1 MNVLTLD
8 VEEWFHL
15 LDFDATR
22 TEAEW
27 GKYEVRIYENVDRI
41 LDILE
46 RTNTKATFFIIGWVA
61 KTYPDVVKKIAA
73 KYQIGSHTMNHQL
86 VWQQSRE
93 EFKEDVSSSVKL
105 LEDITGQK
113 VECFRAPGFSIR
125 ESEAWAFEILY
136 DLGIKYDSS
145 IFPAHHAHGG
155 MPEFYSSEPTNVVCC
170 SREIKEFPIS
180 YKTIA
185 GKHLVFS
192 GGGYF
197 RLFPYPIIKKWSK
210 EQGDYL
216 LSYIHPRDLDG
227 GQPMLDGLPLAR
239 KFKSYVG
246 TKGAAKKL
254 EKYLNDFEFT
264 DIATAAQK
272 IYWYDAPTFTLY
284 HDSISAEQK
293 ATFRANEK
301 ISNDAKKV
309 KKLCKNIGDA
319 SYEFRKG
326 MIGGMDRM
334 LKKDK

>member
-1 MNVLTLD
+1 MNILTFD

-86 VWQQSRE
+86 VWQQSQQ
-93 EFKEDVSSSVKL
+93 EFREDVERSVKL
-105 LEDITGQK
+105 LQDITGQPI
-113 VECFRAPGFSIR
+113 ECFRAPGFSIR
-125 ESEAWAFEILY
+125 ESEAWAFDILA
-136 DLGIKYDSS
+136 DLGIKYDCS

-155 MPEFYSSEPTNVVCC
+155 MASYGSPVPSLIKHGDITM
-170 SREIKEFPIS
+170 KEFPVTT
-180 YKTIA
+180 KTVMGRRII
-185 GKHLVFS
+185 FS

-197 RLFPYPIIKKWSK
+197 RLFPYSLIKKWSK
-210 EQGDYL
+210 ESDEYL

-227 GQPMLDGLPLAR
+227 GQPMLEGLPWKR

-246 TKGAAKKL
+246 TKSAADKL
-254 EKYLNDFEFT
+254 MHYLTDFKFT
-264 DIATAAQK
+264 DVKTAAEN
-272 IYWYDAPTFTLY
+272 ICW
-284 HDSISAEQK
+284 
-293 ATFRANEK
+293 EK
-301 ISNDAKKV
+301 TPV
-309 KKLCKNIGDA
+309 VEL
-319 SYEFRKG
+319 
-326 MIGGMDRM
+326 
-334 LKKDK
+334 

>member
-1 MNVLTLD
+1 MNILTFD

-46 RTNTKATFFIIGWVA
+46 LTNTKATFFIIGWVA

-86 VWQQSRE
+86 VWQQTPE
-93 EFKEDVSSSVKL
+93 EFRKDVESSVKL
-105 LEDITGQK
+105 LQDITGQP

-125 ESEAWAFEILY
+125 ESEAWAFDILA
-136 DLGIKYDSS
+136 DLGIKYDCS

-155 MPEFYSSEPTNVVCC
+155 MASYGTPVPSL
-170 SREIKEFPIS
+170 IKHGDIKMKEFPVTT
-180 YKTIA
+180 KDFM
-185 GKHLVFS
+185 GKKIIFS

-197 RLFPYPIIKKWSK
+197 RLCPYFLIKKWSK
-210 EQGDYL
+210 ENPEYL

-227 GQPMLDGLPLAR
+227 GQPMLEGLPLKR

-246 TKGAAKKL
+246 TKSAAKKL
-254 EKYLNDFEFT
+254 EKYLTDFQFT
-264 DIATAAQK
+264 DVKTAAEN
-272 IYWYDAPTFTLY
+272 ICWD
-284 HDSISAEQK
+284 
-293 ATFRANEK
+293 
-301 ISNDAKKV
+301 KV
-309 KKLCKNIGDA
+309 PVVEL
-319 SYEFRKG
+319 
-326 MIGGMDRM
+326 
-334 LKKDK
+334 